1 MKPLYEL
8 KNVYYQYPDGTI
20 ALDNINMKIY
30 EGEVV
35 AIIGPNG
42 AGKTTLLKI
51 LDALEFPKKG
61 EVYFEGKKLEER
73 LLNDIEFMKYFRKK
87 VGFIFQDPDT
97 MLFSPTVW
105 DDVAFAPLHLYD
117 KDTAIKVTEKVI
129 NEMNLNHIKDKHPY
143 NISGG
148 EKKKSS
154 IAAVLSITPDVILMD
169 EPTSYLD
176 PKSRN
181 YIINLI
187 KDLKSKNKTIVFV
200 SHDPNLITLADRC
213 YILNKKIIAEGTP
226 KEIFSNV
233 EILEENN
240 LDVPEITKLFKLL
253 LDDKDLISKINIDN
267 LPITVDEAYNILKD
281 LLKSKT

>member
-1 MKPLYEL
+1 MKTLYEL
-8 KNVYYQYPDGTI
+8 RNVSYYYPDGTV
-20 ALDNINMKIY
+20 ALEDVNLKIY
-30 EGEVV
+30 DGEVV

-51 LDALEFPKKG
+51 LDALEFPQKG
-61 EVYFEGKKLEER
+61 EVYFEGKKLSES
-73 LLNDIEFMKYFRKK
+73 LLNNKEFMSYFRKK
-87 VGFIFQDPDT
+87 VGLIFQDPDI
-97 MLFSPTVW
+97 MLFNPTVW
-105 DDVAFAPLHLYD
+105 DDIAFAPLHLYRD
-117 KDTAIKVTEKVI
+117 KEKAIEVTDKVI
-129 NEMNLNHIKDKHPY
+129 NEMKLNHIKDKHPY

-154 IAAVLSITPDVILMD
+154 IAAVMSIEPDVILMD

-187 KDLKSKNKTIVFV
+187 KNLKSKNKTIIFV

-213 YILNKKIIAEGTP
+213 YILNKRLIAEGSP
-226 KEIFSNV
+226 REIFNNI
-233 EILEENN
+233 ELLEKNN

-253 LDDKDLISKINIDN
+253 VNDKDIGKKLNINN
-267 LPITVDEAYNILKD
+267 LPITVEEAYNILKF
-281 LLKSKT
+281 LLKDM

>member
-233 EILEENN
+233 EILEKNN
-240 LDVPEITKLFKLL
+240 LDVPEVTKLFKLL

>member
-8 KNVYYQYPDGTI
+8 KNIYYQYPDGTI

-226 KEIFSNV
+226 REIFSNV

>member
-8 KNVYYQYPDGTI
+8 KNVSYHYPDNTL

-61 EVYFEGKKLEER
+61 EVYFKGKKLEER
-73 LLNDIEFMKYFRKK
+73 LLNDSEFMKYFRKK

-117 KDTAIKVTEKVI
+117 KETAIKVTEKVI

-181 YIINLI
+181 YIIDLI
-187 KDLKSKNKTIVFV
+187 KNLKSKNKTIVFV

-226 KEIFSNV
+226 KEIFSNI
-233 EILEENN
+233 EILEKNN

-253 LDDKDLISKINIDN
+253 LEDKDLKNKIGTNN
-267 LPITVDEAYNILKD
+267 LPITVDEAYNILKG
-281 LLKSKT
+281 LLK

>member
-8 KNVYYQYPDGTI
+8 KNVYYQYPDGTV

-73 LLNDIEFMKYFRKK
+73 LLNDLEFMKYFRKK

-233 EILEENN
+233 EILEKNN

-267 LPITVDEAYNILKD
+267 LPITVDEAYNILRD
-281 LLKSKT
+281 LLIKN

>member
-8 KNVYYQYPDGTI
+8 KNVYYQYPDGTV

-233 EILEENN
+233 EILEKNN

-267 LPITVDEAYNILKD
+267 LPITVDEAYNILRD
-281 LLKSKT
+281 LLIKN

>member
-233 EILEENN
+233 EILEKNN
-240 LDVPEITKLFKLL
+240 LDVPEVTKLFKLL

-267 LPITVDEAYNILKD
+267 LPITVDEAYNILRD
-281 LLKSKT
+281 LLIKN

>member
-8 KNVYYQYPDGTI
+8 KNVSYHYPDKTV

-73 LLNDIEFMKYFRKK
+73 LLNNNEFMKYFRKK

-117 KDTAIKVTEKVI
+117 KETAIKVTEKII

-181 YIINLI
+181 YIIDLI
-187 KDLKSKNKTIVFV
+187 KNLKSKNKTIVFV

-226 KEIFSNV
+226 KEIFSNI
-233 EILEENN
+233 EILEKNN

-253 LDDKDLISKINIDN
+253 LEDKDLKNKIDTNK
-267 LPITVDEAYNILKD
+267 LPITVDEAYTILKD
-281 LLKSKT
+281 LLR